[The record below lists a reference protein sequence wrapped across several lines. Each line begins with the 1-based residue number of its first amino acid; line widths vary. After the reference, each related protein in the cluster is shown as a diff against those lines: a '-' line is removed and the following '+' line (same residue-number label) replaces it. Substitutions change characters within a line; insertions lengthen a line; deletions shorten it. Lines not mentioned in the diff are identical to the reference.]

1 MLKTY
6 LKSFLQQPYVY
17 SPLSSERSI
26 RVLTLHNASE
36 MPTDTER
43 IEFTIDEC
51 SLDSPCDYWA
61 LSYVCG
67 DPRPVAD
74 VRVNERFFGVGR
86 NLHAALRYIW
96 LQFAG
101 SAGGTLW
108 ENPMSTVT
116 GQDKPRTLRLWID
129 AISISQGDT
138 AEKARQVRL
147 MKEIFEKAQRVVC
160 WLGEHDEDFYAG
172 YPKLREMTF
181 WYDEVSA
188 KLGKIGVNKY
198 IMDNIADSG
207 LLTYT
212 NGKLDLEPWK
222 ALKRFFDRPY
232 WRRTWILQ
240 ECTTQAMTTYICG
253 TTAIANRTFQIAE
266 VVFLGFFVNR
276 GFESLESVT
285 GIEQIMRRTSFR
297 RLRVESTQG
306 VKLLQAM
313 DQLREF
319 EASDARD
326 KVYACISV
334 SDDASQLPIDYSLSV
349 AEVYSNF
356 FRFQT
361 GMDRNLD
368 VLGFVGKSIKP
379 PAGLPSW
386 VPDWTTHSKRRP
398 FPKVLADQEHT
409 KEHQVYHAD
418 CFCRSSNDSW
428 EFEIKSNQLRLK
440 GVFVDK
446 IRVTTDMGSMSLF
459 DVGAEYSWASFLGTG
474 IYAPTRESWLGAY
487 FRVLVADTCMKDG
500 NITSRA
506 SEVEWPDELGFKD
519 ELLET
524 MNRTGTTGSRKSN
537 NMKEM
542 TTKRCFAVTQAGY
555 IGLVPSYAE
564 VGDEIWV
571 LVGGQVLYVL
581 RDTGR
586 KDMQCGKRIHE
597 FLGEVYM
604 HGLMDGEAG
613 NLNRTVDDVIME

>member
-17 SPLSSERSI
+17 SPLSTPRSI

-36 MPTDTER
+36 MPTEAER
-43 IEFTIDEC
+43 IELTIDEC

-86 NLHAALRYIW
+86 NLHAALRHIW
-96 LQFAG
+96 LHFAA
-101 SAGGTLW
+101 SAGGILW
-108 ENPMSTVT
+108 DNPSSTVT
-116 GQDKPRTLRLWID
+116 DQDEPRTLRLWID

-160 WLGEHDEDFYAG
+160 WLGEQDEDFHAG
-172 YPKLREMTF
+172 YSKLREMTF
-181 WYDEVSA
+181 WYNEVSIR
-188 KLGKIGVNKY
+188 LGDVGVNKY
-198 IMDNIADSG
+198 MMDNVAESG

-212 NGKLDLEPWK
+212 DGKLDLEPWK
-222 ALKRFFDRPY
+222 ALGRFFNKPY
-232 WRRTWILQ
+232 WRRTWIMQ

-266 VVFLGFFVNR
+266 VVFLGCLVNR
-276 GFESLESVT
+276 GFESLERVT
-285 GIEQIMRRTSFR
+285 GIEQVMRRTSFKR
-297 RLRVESTQG
+297 FRTESPQG
-306 VKLLQAM
+306 VQLLRAMEKLRGL
-313 DQLREF
+313 

-334 SDDASQLPIDYSLSV
+334 SNDASQLPIDYSLSV
-349 AEVYSNF
+349 ADVYSNF
-356 FRFQT
+356 IRFQ
-361 GMDRNLD
+361 MSKDRNLD

-379 PAGLPSW
+379 PPGLPSW
-386 VPDWTTHSKRRP
+386 VPDWTTYSKRSP
-398 FPKVLADQEHT
+398 FPKVLAGQEHV

-418 CFCRSSNDSW
+418 CFCRSNNDSW
-428 EFEIKSNQLRLK
+428 EFEISANQLRLK
-440 GVFVDK
+440 GIYVDT
-446 IRVTTDMGSMSLF
+446 IRLTTDTGSVSVF
-459 DVGAEYSWASFLGTG
+459 DVGAEHSWASFIGNG
-474 IYAPTRESWLGAY
+474 IYVPTEESWLSAY
-487 FRVLVADTCMKDG
+487 FRLLVADTCIKDG

-506 SEVEWPDELGFKD
+506 SEVEWPDKLGLMED
-519 ELLET
+519 LVET
-524 MNRTGTTGSRKSN
+524 MNRTGTTGSRKTS
-537 NMKEM
+537 NMKSM
-542 TTKRCFAVTQAGY
+542 TMRRCCVITQAGY

-571 LVGGQVLYVL
+571 LFGGQVLYVL

-586 KDMQCGKRIHE
+586 KDILCGKRIHE
-597 FLGEVYM
+597 FLGEAYV
-604 HGLMDGEAG
+604 HGFMDGEVG
-613 NLNRTVDDVIME
+613 KLDRTVDDVIME